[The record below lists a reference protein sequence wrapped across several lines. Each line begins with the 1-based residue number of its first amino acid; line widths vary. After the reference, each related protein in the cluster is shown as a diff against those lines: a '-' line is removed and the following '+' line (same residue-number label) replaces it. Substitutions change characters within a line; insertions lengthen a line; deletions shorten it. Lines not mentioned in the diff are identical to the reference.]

1 MRVYFK
7 NGSRTNIKKSF
18 EFATYYKNG
27 AIRIQKNLRL
37 TTKEDVVTYCKNKI
51 LDKKSLIYQQGKN
64 WYCKIDQII
73 ITIHASSYTIITAHI
88 VK

>member
-1 MRVYFK
+1 MEAEQ
-7 NGSRTNIKKSF
+7 ILKSHLNLLH
-18 EFATYYKNG
+18 TTKMG

-37 TTKEDVVTYCKNKI
+37 TPKEDVVTYCKNKI

-64 WYCKIDQII
+64 WYCKIDQVIV
-73 ITIHASSYTIITAHI
+73 TIHASSYTIITAHI